1 MADGKLKTRTDKKM
15 KKVRCWEILK
25 CNKTECP
32 AYESKDLRCWLFSG
46 TYCRDEIQGKFLEKM
61 EMCLG
66 CDVFKVNMDVNIM
79 DETCQLVYE
88 QFKEFRQIVD
98 NRDSEMENVCIDLS
112 IGLSEVFEALK
123 KIASGDPSVR
133 IDETSGVELIGKLK
147 HIVNLTAEDIGEIVD
162 QSHEFAIG
170 LAEHFD
176 VLHKVTRG
184 DLNARVSGSSGVE
197 LMESLKDVTNQMI
210 ESISREINERK
221 EAEESIRKLEALESS
236 LLSAIPHAIVG
247 LQNRKII
254 FANDAVASVF
264 GREPE
269 ELIGKSTRILYR
281 NDNEYEEIGKNF
293 YPVLQKQRTHSEE
306 FPCRH
311 KDGRDIV
318 CKVSASVIG
327 NELKDMGIVVMYEDI
342 TEHKQME
349 EALRES
355 EEKYRDLYQ
364 NAPDGY
370 QSLGSDGTI
379 LEVNDTWLKMFG
391 YERHEVVGKMKI
403 TELLTESGLE
413 IFNDTFPEL
422 KRTGSIENVEYE
434 IKRKNG
440 TLLPVVINATAI
452 FDTHGQFLRS
462 RGIVRDNTMKKAFE
476 NKLLRTTEEW
486 RTTFDSMPYGVML
499 LDVNCNIM
507 RTNNYIV
514 RLLGTPFSEIIGQKC
529 YHIIHDLEKNI
540 EGCPLLKS
548 RETCQTE
555 TLESYDARL
564 NKYFL
569 SNVTP
574 ILNDEGLIKA
584 YVHSLIDITE
594 MKDKEKM
601 LTESRNAFSNM
612 LKDLDVSY
620 QELKGLH
627 EGLIHSFVNA
637 MDAKSPWT
645 KGHSERVTSYAT
657 AIAKAM
663 GLNDNEI
670 ETLRIASLLHD
681 IGKIGTY
688 DVILDKPGRL
698 TNEEFSLV
706 KTHSVKGEEI
716 LKPIKQLQNILS
728 IVRSHHERLDGNGY
742 PDKLKGMEIPFMA
755 RIITVADS
763 FDSMTSDR
771 PYRPSPGKDYA
782 ISELKKY
789 RGIQFDIQ
797 VVDAFLQVLEGME

>member
-1 MADGKLKTRTDKKM
+1 MADGKLKTRTDKKT
-15 KKVRCWEILK
+15 KKIKCWELLK

-46 TYCRDEIQGKFLEKM
+46 TYCRDEIQGKTLEKM
-61 EMCLG
+61 EICLG
-66 CDVFKVNMDVNIM
+66 CDVFKANIDIPAM
-79 DETCQLVYE
+79 NVTCQVLNKQVS
-88 QFKEFRQIVD
+88 EFRLIVD
-98 NRDSEMENVCIDLS
+98 ERDREMENICMYLS

-133 IDETSGVELIGKLK
+133 ILESSEIELISKLK
-147 HIVNLTAEDIGEIVD
+147 HLVNLTAEDIGGIVD

-197 LMESLKDVTNQMI
+197 LMESLKDITNQMV

-221 EAEESIRKLEALESS
+221 EAEESIRKLEALESA

-247 LQNRKII
+247 LQNYKII

-264 GREPE
+264 GWEPE

-327 NELKDMGIVVMYEDI
+327 NELKDLGIVVMYEDI
-342 TEHKQME
+342 TE
-349 EALRES
+349 
-355 EEKYRDLYQ
+355 
-364 NAPDGY
+364 
-370 QSLGSDGTI
+370 
-379 LEVNDTWLKMFG
+379 
-391 YERHEVVGKMKI
+391 
-403 TELLTESGLE
+403 
-413 IFNDTFPEL
+413 
-422 KRTGSIENVEYE
+422 
-434 IKRKNG
+434 
-440 TLLPVVINATAI
+440 
-452 FDTHGQFLRS
+452 
-462 RGIVRDNTMKKAFE
+462 KKAFE

-514 RLLGTPFSEIIGQKC
+514 RLLGTPFANIIGQKC
-529 YHIIHDLEKNI
+529 YHVIHDLERNI

-620 QELKGLH
+620 QELKGLY

-706 KTHSVKGEEI
+706 KTHPVKGEEI